1 MNPGRTLRR
10 DLRLAHRASNLGPL
24 LVRTAKRLVATY
36 RSRRRSPLGF
46 TGSSEDGFG
55 VDDDDESDS
64 TVAKSAADL
73 ARWVDAAVVVVVV
86 VVNASLDGI
95 CARQITAKRLMKD
108 IMMSIGITGKLGVCL
123 LHL

>member
-36 RSRRRSPLGF
+36 RSRRRIPLGF
-46 TGSSEDGFG
+46 TGSSEDGVG

-73 ARWVDAAVVVVVV
+73 TRGVDAAVVVVVV

-108 IMMSIGITGKLGVCL
+108 IMMLIGITGKLGVC
-123 LHL
+123 

>member
-36 RSRRRSPLGF
+36 RSRRRIPLGF
-46 TGSSEDGFG
+46 TGSSEDGVG

-73 ARWVDAAVVVVVV
+73 ARGVDAAVVVV

-108 IMMSIGITGKLGVCL
+108 IMMLIGITGKLGVC
-123 LHL
+123 